1 MDDPASKVPVKVEKT
16 GPAVKEA
23 AGLWA
28 PLDTLRHEVDR
39 LFENFLGP
47 SRRFPFGRS
56 PLDFEL
62 AWPRIGELAIAPSVD
77 IAAKDNEFEIT
88 AELPGLE
95 EKDIEVSLA
104 NGALTIKGE
113 KKEEKEEKGKDY
125 YLSERRYGSF
135 ARSFAVPEGVDIDKI
150 EETFSKGVLTIKM
163 PKTAEAQ
170 KNEKKIEVK
179 AG

>member
-1 MDDPASKVPVKVEKT
+1 MSPTSSQPRRAWLIPNARSAKSPTRWASEP
-16 GPAVKEA
+16 
-23 AGLWA
+23 
-28 PLDTLRHEVDR
+28 R
-39 LFENFLGP
+39 LSFTP
-47 SRRFPFGRS
+47 S
-56 PLDFEL
+56 
-62 AWPRIGELAIAPSVD
+62 
-77 IAAKDNEFEIT
+77 
-88 AELPGLE
+88 
-95 EKDIEVSLA
+95 SLA

-150 EETFSKGVLTIKM
+150 EATFSKGVLTIKM